1 MRYWYNRIRLFALA
15 IVVFWGSALAQEPND
30 HIFPASAG
38 ARSSIDFDSKGF
50 LVHGQR
56 VFLVSAGIEYARVP
70 HELWADRLLR
80 LQRAGF
86 NCVEIYTFW
95 NFHEPREGVF
105 EFGGDHDLGAFLR
118 LVKEMGMYAIVRVGP
133 YYCAE
138 WDDGG
143 YPLWL
148 KFKPGLRVREP
159 NAVFEQY
166 VGRFFDRLL
175 PIVAANQIDRGGAVI
190 LVQLENE
197 HTLGW
202 GVDMPNDYFRWLRR
216 TALAHGIVVP
226 YFFSGLHHASDPVGD
241 AENLDD
247 VRRPN
252 PWMSTE
258 FWSVWY
264 NGYGSGEK
272 EARLYERRTW
282 KIIARGGNGYNYYM
296 AHGGSNFGY
305 TNNDEDAASYDYGAA
320 VGQGGDLRPI
330 YYSFKR
336 AALFARSF
344 ASLLE
349 NSVGVGNARKG
360 PAGEIDFFDNAS
372 DTPRVVVVGGDTV
385 RLRAGEIFP
394 WVKDFVVGD
403 GVRLVGNTL
412 RLLGIVRQGE
422 LSTLMVYGV
431 AGGKGVLHFSTGDLS
446 VDVPVGLWAGVYM
459 VGKLRVLVM
468 NGALADRSWVIE
480 EGGQRYIVCG
490 PAYAGEF
497 HAKAFQL
504 ETEGEGDAV
513 VYTSGGVVR
522 VEGGVRAGALD
533 VRGAVSGWRRAGAVS
548 PAAVAFDDRGWAVG
562 AQPLQMGADGDD
574 GADAWY
580 RVAFHVDS
588 AGEYAL
594 LVEGSDRARVFLD
607 GVSLGEV
614 AIRDGEI
621 PLVLTKGRHLLAVFT
636 AHDGRDKLAGYMGPL
651 DAVARKGLFGRAVL
665 VKGGPAGK
673 TLTDWMVLKA
683 GGVAEGSGPV
693 PAADAAGWKP
703 YKIGDDAFDK
713 REGFG
718 WFRTVLPL
726 LPVGARQAELR
737 FASVDENAT
746 VFLNGRRV
754 ARHDGWNVPFKVLV
768 DRIDTMRQPV
778 VLTVFV
784 ENHSN
789 EGGID
794 QPVRFS
800 PWVAPVEVTGWR
812 MRGGVGSPDAGV
824 DTVGPCWWRAS
835 FTVPADSGWR
845 PVWRV
850 IPRGLGHGSVWVN
863 GHNLGRY
870 PEKIP
875 VNGLYIPECWLR
887 HGENSLVIYEEDGR
901 DARGVTIE
909 AEEGASR
916 RVGVLRSGGGWGYVD
931 PFIGTTKS
939 GVVTRWG
946 NEGGCYPG
954 AVAVSGYMQLTPE
967 TRWGAT
973 SGYDYGDSLIY
984 VFSCKEHH
992 SGFPGGSAGRLLVA
1006 PVIGRGS
1013 IGRGNIG
1020 GGGIVGRPFSH
1031 GDEEAEPGYY
1041 RVRLT
1046 DDGTVV
1052 EAVAGVSMGEFRI
1065 SFGGQAAV
1073 FVGDTAGSVV
1083 TFSERY
1089 TGRRELGRGVVY
1101 TFDAKEVV
1109 VRVGQAAGELVDFD
1123 ALRLETR
1130 RQWERALNVVE
1141 VEDQDVAAKTVFYT
1155 ALYHSLLLPWVVG
1168 DSTKYGGFSPWDSFR
1183 SLNPLLCL
1191 LYPEKEAA
1199 ILRSM
1204 IALYR
1209 RTGYLPVES
1218 MTGDHSVAILVDAY
1232 LKGVW
1237 GIDKNEAYDAML
1249 KGLVRGPFLQA
1260 DRTVYREKGYIPFS
1274 YPESVTRTVEYGYD
1288 DWVLGQYAKQVM
1300 GDEKTYA
1307 LLKRDAEAYRR
1318 LLYVPST
1325 LLMPREGDSFRVR
1338 PGNSGYKEGD
1348 AWVYSFFA
1356 PQDVG
1361 GLIDR
1366 MGGGA
1371 VFCARLD
1378 SALRDGRI
1386 VFDNE
1391 TVEHIPYL
1399 FSAAG
1404 RSDLTQYWVR
1414 AIMDGRYKDEPGGLP
1429 GNDDLGAMSS
1439 WYVFSALG
1447 FYPACPGRPFY
1458 TIGAPL
1464 FRRVVVHLAGGK
1476 ALVISRE
1483 GRGRYVQRVLLNG
1496 GPWRSMEVS
1505 HEALMGGGR
1514 LDFRMGA
1521 SAGPLLETG
1530 RQGGPR
1536 FVLTGVEALVRD
1548 VKVGETGWV
1557 RYVLRNDG
1565 EEGVKRLVVLADG
1578 KEVTAQNRLVV
1589 ARGMVRD
1596 SISFCLYRPGNVM
1609 LAIGGAVVRVV
1620 VHAPAGPLPAMPE
1633 TEDLGVRAVIREG
1646 EPVMVRYTLKNVGWA
1661 ARVFRVP
1668 LLVDEA
1674 VVGVDSVSLEPGEE
1688 RERSWVWKAE
1698 GAGWHQWRIG
1708 GMSQQVKV
1716 YLLSKD
1722 AVVLDGIL
1730 KDSSGWGNT
1739 VRISGPVDTA
1749 GRGIRVGK
1757 DVYGSLAGSRS
1768 LDELGRR
1775 LTMAIWVYPVTKEE
1789 GLVDVFTNGD
1799 EHVLQ
1804 IAGGRS
1810 LTFFA
1815 GGWGRGDCTVD
1826 LPADWLNHWHFL
1838 AGVCDSDGL
1847 RLYID
1852 GNLSGFTPLEGGEVL
1867 HGGGNVWMI
1876 GRNAEFPGQRI
1887 FEGRVD
1893 RPMIVQEALD
1903 AGAVRAL
1910 YGSGVDK

>member
-1 MRYWYNRIRLFALA
+1 MRYWYNRIAFSVLA
-15 IVVFWGSALAQEPND
+15 IFVFGGSALAQEPND
-30 HIFPASAG
+30 HIFPAAV
-38 ARSSIDFDSKGF
+38 AAKRFIDFDSKGF

-70 HELWADRLLR
+70 HELWGDRLLR

-105 EFGGDHDLGAFLR
+105 AFGGDHDLGAFLG
-118 LVKEMGMYAIVRVGP
+118 LVKKMGMYAIVRVGP

-138 WDDGG
+138 WDNGG

-166 VGRFFDRLL
+166 AGRFFDRLL
-175 PIVAANQIDRGGAVI
+175 PIVAANQVDRGGAVI

-197 HTLGW
+197 HPLGW

-226 YFFSGLHHASDPVGD
+226 YFFSGLHHSSDPAGD
-241 AENLDD
+241 AANLDD

-252 PWMSTE
+252 PWLSTE

-360 PAGEIDFFDNAS
+360 PAGEIDFLDNPA
-372 DTPRVVVVGGDTV
+372 DTVKMTVVGGDTL
-385 RLRAGEIFP
+385 RLEAGEIFP

-412 RLLGIVRQGE
+412 RLLGIVRQGG
-422 LSTLMVYGV
+422 LSTLMVYGA
-431 AGGKGVLHFSTGDLS
+431 AGSKGRLHFSTGDLS
-446 VDVPVGLWAGVYM
+446 VVVPTVLTAGVYM

-468 NGALADRSWVIE
+468 NRELADRSWVIE
-480 EGGQRYIVCG
+480 DGGQRYIACG
-490 PAYAGEF
+490 PSYAGAF

-504 ETEGEGDAV
+504 DTEGDGEAV
-513 VYTSGGVVR
+513 VYSAAGAVR
-522 VEGGVRAGALD
+522 LVGGVRAGALVSRGV
-533 VRGAVSGWRRAGAVS
+533 VRGWQRVGAVG
-548 PAAVAFDDRGWAVG
+548 PAAVAFDDRGWKFG
-562 AQPLQMGADGDD
+562 PQPLQMGADGDD

-580 RVAFHVDS
+580 RVVLNVDS
-588 AGEYAL
+588 PGAYTL
-594 LVEGSDRARVFLD
+594 LVEGADRATVFLD

-614 AIRDGEI
+614 VIRDGEI
-621 PLVLTKGRHLLAVFT
+621 PLALTKGRHLVAVFT
-636 AHDGRDKLAGYMGPL
+636 AHDGRDKLAAYLGPL
-651 DAVARKGLFGRAVL
+651 DEVARKGLFGRALL

-673 TLTDWMVLKA
+673 HLTEWAVLKA
-683 GGVAEGSGPV
+683 GGMAEGSGPV
-693 PAADAAGWKP
+693 PAADVAGWKK
-703 YKIGDDAFDK
+703 YTIGDDAFDK

-726 LPVGARQAELR
+726 LSAGARQAELG

-746 VFLNGRRV
+746 VFLNGRKV
-754 ARHDGWNVPFKVLV
+754 AWHEGWNAPFRVV
-768 DRIDTMRQPV
+768 IDRIDTMRQPV
-778 VLTVFV
+778 VMTVFV

-794 QPVRFS
+794 QPVRFT
-800 PWVAPVEVTGWR
+800 PWVAPVEVKGWR
-812 MRGGVGSPDAGV
+812 MSGGTGSAGV
-824 DTVGPCWWRAS
+824 SSEVAGPCWWRAS
-835 FTVPADSGWR
+835 FTLPADSGWQV
-845 PVWRV
+845 VWRV
-850 IPRGLGHGSVWVN
+850 IPKGLGHGWVWVN

-875 VNGLYIPECWLR
+875 INGLYIPACWLR
-887 HGENSLVIYEEDGR
+887 AGENKLVIYEEDGR
-901 DARGVTIE
+901 DARGVTVE
-909 AEEGASR
+909 AEERASR
-916 RVGVLRSGGGWGYVD
+916 RVGVLRSAGGWGYVD

-954 AVAVSGYMQLTPE
+954 AVAVSGFMQLTPE

-973 SGYDYGDSLIY
+973 RGYDYGDSLIY
-984 VFSCKEHH
+984 VFSCKGHH
-992 SGFPGGSAGRLLVA
+992 SGFPGGSAGKLLVS
-1006 PVIGRGS
+1006 PVVGGS
-1013 IGRGNIG
+1013 
-1020 GGGIVGRPFSH
+1020 GIAGRPFSH
-1031 GDEEAEPGYY
+1031 GDEQAEPGYY

-1052 EAVAGVSMGEFRI
+1052 EAAAGVSMGEFRI
-1065 SFGGQAAV
+1065 SFGGAAAV
-1073 FVGDTAGSVV
+1073 FVGDTSGSVV
-1083 TFSERY
+1083 SFSEPY
-1089 TGRRELGRGVVY
+1089 TGRREVVGGLVY
-1101 TFDAKEVV
+1101 TFDAKVVV
-1109 VRVGQAAGELVDFD
+1109 VRVGQEAGELVDFD
-1123 ALRLETR
+1123 VLRAETR
-1130 RQWERALNVVE
+1130 RQWEKALNVVG
-1141 VEDQDVAAKTVFYT
+1141 VEDEDAAAKTVFYT

-1168 DSTKYGGFSPWDSFR
+1168 DSAKYGGFSPWDSFR
-1183 SLNPLLCL
+1183 SLNPLLSL
-1191 LYPEKEAA
+1191 LYPEKGAA

-1204 IALYR
+1204 IAAYR

-1232 LKGVW
+1232 LKGVGC
-1237 GIDKNEAYDAML
+1237 GIDKNEAYEAML
-1249 KGLVRGPFLQA
+1249 KSLVRGPFLQA
-1260 DRTVYREKGYIPFS
+1260 DRTVYREKGYIPLS

-1288 DWVLGQYAKQVM
+1288 DWVLGQYAKRVM
-1300 GDEKTYA
+1300 GDDKTYA
-1307 LLKRDAEAYRR
+1307 LLERGGEAYRR
-1318 LLYVPST
+1318 LLYVPSM
-1325 LLMPREGDSFRVR
+1325 LLLPREGDSFRVR

-1348 AWVYSFFA
+1348 AWVYSYFA
-1356 PQDVG
+1356 PQDVA
-1361 GLIDR
+1361 GLIDL

-1414 AIMDGRYKDEPGGLP
+1414 AIMDGRYKDKPGGLP

-1447 FYPACPGRPFY
+1447 FYPTCPGRPFY
-1458 TIGAPL
+1458 TIGTPL
-1464 FRRVVVHLAGGK
+1464 FRRVTLRLAGGK
-1476 ALVISRE
+1476 ALVISSD
-1483 GRGRYVQRVLLNG
+1483 GRGRYLRRILFNG
-1496 GPWRSMEVS
+1496 VSWRSVEVS
-1505 HEALMGGGR
+1505 HEALMLGGR
-1514 LDFRMGA
+1514 LEFTMGE
-1521 SAGPLLETG
+1521 SAGVHLETG
-1530 RQGGPR
+1530 RRGGPR
-1536 FVLTGVEALVRD
+1536 FVLTGIECSART
-1548 VKVGETGWV
+1548 VKVGETSWV

-1565 EEGVKRLVVLADG
+1565 EEGVKRLVLLADG
-1578 KEVTAQNRLVV
+1578 KEATAQNRLV
-1589 ARGMVRD
+1589 AAGGMIRD
-1596 SISFCLYRPGNVM
+1596 SISFCLYRPGRIV
-1609 LAIGGAVVRVV
+1609 LGLGGAVVRVV
-1620 VHAPAGPLPAMPE
+1620 ANEPGGPLPAAPE
-1633 TEDLGVRAVIREG
+1633 TEGLEVRAVILKG
-1646 EPVMVRYTLKNVGWA
+1646 DSAVVRYQLKNVGWA

-1674 VVGVDSVSLEPGEE
+1674 VVGVDSLTLEPGEV
-1688 RERSWVWKAE
+1688 RERSRVWKAE
-1698 GAGWHQWRIG
+1698 GEGWHVWRIG
-1708 GMSQQVKV
+1708 GRSQRVRV
-1716 YLLSKD
+1716 YQLPKD
-1722 AVVLDGIL
+1722 AVVLDGL
-1730 KDSSGWGNT
+1730 LQDSSGWGNR
-1739 VRISGPVDTA
+1739 VQFPGLVDTG
-1749 GRGIRVGK
+1749 GRGILLGK
-1757 DVYGSLAGSRS
+1757 DVYGWLAGSRS

-1775 LTMAIWVYPVTKEE
+1775 LTMAIWVYPVKKEE

-1838 AGVCDSDGL
+1838 AGVCDTGGL

-1852 GNLSGFTPLEGGEVL
+1852 GSLRGFTPLEGGGVL
-1867 HGGGNVWMI
+1867 SGGGNVWMI

-1893 RPMIVQEALD
+1893 RPMIILEALD

-1910 YGSGVDK
+1910 YGSGVGK